1 MVSKPPLTPE
11 ELDTREAELT
21 ARLARIEELEA
32 QAIRREK
39 AAKEREKA
47 KKQVLLRLSPSL
59 WDDIAAWAEDDF
71 RSINAQ
77 IEFLLT
83 EAVRRRKKR
92 GTLRLLRLKPSLCPL
107 LIQYSALARISI
119 TPCGTAPAVT
129 FSSSTG

>member
-39 AAKEREKA
+39 AAEEREKA

-83 EAVRRRKKR
+83 EAVRQRKKGER
-92 GTLRLLRLKPSLCPL
+92 
-107 LIQYSALARISI
+107 
-119 TPCGTAPAVT
+119 
-129 FSSSTG
+129 

>member
-21 ARLARIEELEA
+21 ARLARIEELET

-83 EAVRRRKKR
+83 EAVRQRKKGER
-92 GTLRLLRLKPSLCPL
+92 
-107 LIQYSALARISI
+107 
-119 TPCGTAPAVT
+119 
-129 FSSSTG
+129 

>member
-1 MVSKPPLTPE
+1 MVSKPPFTPE

-21 ARLARIEELEA
+21 ARLARIEELES

-83 EAVRRRKKR
+83 EAVRQRKKGER
-92 GTLRLLRLKPSLCPL
+92 
-107 LIQYSALARISI
+107 
-119 TPCGTAPAVT
+119 
-129 FSSSTG
+129 

>member
-21 ARLARIEELEA
+21 ARLARIDELEA

-83 EAVRRRKKR
+83 EAVRQRKK
-92 GTLRLLRLKPSLCPL
+92 GEH
-107 LIQYSALARISI
+107 
-119 TPCGTAPAVT
+119 
-129 FSSSTG
+129 

>member
-1 MVSKPPLTPE
+1 MVSKPPLAPE

-83 EAVRRRKKR
+83 EAVRQRKKGGR
-92 GTLRLLRLKPSLCPL
+92 
-107 LIQYSALARISI
+107 
-119 TPCGTAPAVT
+119 
-129 FSSSTG
+129 

>member
-21 ARLARIEELEA
+21 ARLACIEELEA

-83 EAVRRRKKR
+83 EAVRQRKKGER
-92 GTLRLLRLKPSLCPL
+92 
-107 LIQYSALARISI
+107 
-119 TPCGTAPAVT
+119 
-129 FSSSTG
+129 